1 MELSYTQNKLQFNR
15 PSFKDEL
22 KDKLGTVC
30 CININLF
37 DQKSIQA
44 AVKAIRDYENSL
56 TYKCRLLAEKLAKK
70 GIEVARMQVTSLDAI
85 FTGDLMRSI
94 HAEYVGNIKGGGIW
108 AVVADDESAVFVE
121 FGTLGSLGE
130 KKEYPYPLPEGVQWN
145 YGTNMGSLSIDTSK
159 LTSISNSIQSIAN
172 AASSMN
178 TSGIKNISTLTN
190 SINRMGKIDTSG
202 LSRISSAL
210 KTFSADM
217 AGTKVDTFHF

>member
-1 MELSYTQNKLQFNR
+1 MAK
-15 PSFKDEL
+15 P
-22 KDKLGTVC
+22 
-30 CININLF
+30 ININLF

-130 KKEYPYPLPEGVQWN
+130 KKR
-145 YGTNMGSLSIDTSK
+145 I
-159 LTSISNSIQSIAN
+159 SISVAGRCSVELRKWFKHHSVGKWSIWMVLQ
-172 AASSMN
+172 
-178 TSGIKNISTLTN
+178 
-190 SINRMGKIDTSG
+190 R
-202 LSRISSAL
+202 R
-210 KTFSADM
+210 
-217 AGTKVDTFHF
+217 